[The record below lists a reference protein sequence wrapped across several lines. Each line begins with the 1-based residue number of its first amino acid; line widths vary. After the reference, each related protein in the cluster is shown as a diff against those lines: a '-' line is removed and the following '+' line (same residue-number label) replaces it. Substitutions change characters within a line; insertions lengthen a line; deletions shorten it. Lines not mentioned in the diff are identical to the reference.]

1 MNIGIIGLGLIGGSL
16 IKKLHSK
23 CDIFGYDI
31 DESVRQKAK
40 QSGFRVRH
48 TLEELLHHSEIV
60 VIAAPT
66 NSAIEIL
73 QAVTKSNFSGLVTDI
88 GSTKQPIH
96 EAVNNKI
103 DFVGGHPMA
112 GSHLAGW
119 EAAEPELF
127 NQAPWALTL
136 DRVKDEIRL
145 ANLIDVILKTGAW
158 VVPSFAKDHDQAVM
172 FSSHLSHL
180 VSAAYGLTVSKT
192 ANSSLAEQ
200 LVGGS
205 YRDLTRITLSPS
217 ERTSEI
223 VWPNRAELITAIENF
238 VANLSDIKKS
248 LKAEE
253 PTALNKLLDTAG
265 QSRLRVDE
273 MQQKIKKQ
281 KLQSLVA
288 PKGKLITEL
297 KDLATKSAAVV
308 NIKNSGDTYE
318 ISFVV

>member
-1 MNIGIIGLGLIGGSL
+1 MHIGIVGLGLIGGSL
-16 IKKLHSK
+16 IKKLHST

-31 DESVRQKAK
+31 DESIRQKAK

-48 TLEELLHHSEIV
+48 NLEDLLHHSEIV

-73 QAVTKSNFSGLVTDI
+73 QQVTKSGFTGLVTDI
-88 GSTKQPIH
+88 GSTKLPLHQ
-96 EAVNNKI
+96 AANKKM
-103 DFVGGHPMA
+103 DFIGGHPMA

-119 EAAEPELF
+119 DAAEPELF

-136 DRVKDEIRL
+136 DQVKVETRL
-145 ANLIDVILKTGAW
+145 AILIDMILKTGAW
-158 VVPSFAKDHDQAVM
+158 VVPTFAKDHDQAVM
-172 FSSHLSHL
+172 ISSHLSHL
-180 VSAAYGLTVSKT
+180 VSAAYGLSVSKSV
-192 ANSSLAEQ
+192 NSSLTEQ

-223 VWPNRAELITAIENF
+223 VWPNRVELIAAIENF

-253 PTALNKLLDTAG
+253 PNALNKLLEVAG
-265 QSRLRVDE
+265 QSRFRVDQ

-281 KLQSLVA
+281 NIQSLNV
-288 PKGKLITEL
+288 PKTKLIAEL
-297 KDLATKSAAVV
+297 KNLATTSAAVV
-308 NIKNSGDTYE
+308 NFKASGESYE
-318 ISFVV
+318 ISFVA

>member
-23 CDIFGYDI
+23 CDIFGFDI

-48 TLEELLHHSEIV
+48 TLEDLLHHSEIV

-73 QAVTKSNFSGLVTDI
+73 QAITKSDFTGLVTDI
-88 GSTKQPIH
+88 GSTKLPIH
-96 EAVNNKI
+96 QVVNNKI

-119 EAAEPELF
+119 DAADPELF
-127 NQAPWALTL
+127 DKAPWALTL
-136 DRVKDEIRL
+136 DRVKDENRI

-158 VVPSFAKDHDQAVM
+158 VVPSLAKDHDQAVM
-172 FSSHLSHL
+172 ISSHLSHL
-180 VSAAYGLTVSKT
+180 VSAAYGLTVSKS
-192 ANSSLAEQ
+192 ANPSLTEQ

-223 VWPNRAELITAIENF
+223 VWPNRAELIAAIENF
-238 VANLSDIKKS
+238 VANLSDVKKS
-248 LKAEE
+248 LKAEDS
-253 PTALNKLLDTAG
+253 TALNKLLDTAG

-281 KLQSLVA
+281 KFELVQA
-288 PKGKLITEL
+288 PQGKLIPEL
-297 KDLATKSAAVV
+297 KNLATKSAAVV
-308 NIKNSGDTYE
+308 NFKTSGETYE